1 MGDALKKV
9 QPGDRLRIPAKTF
22 NTMIDAAQDFLNRR
36 HNAGPDALRDV
47 RQPGIVLVRNDSGS
61 DLPRFGILGISGVL
75 FTRTENATQFDNG
88 PALTGTTPAAPDH
101 RGKFVIALQ
110 PIASGKLGRCAV
122 AGIVPVQ
129 IAVTDEDH
137 RFADISDG
145 SCDTLASAPSGAARI
160 LYQESGTGT
169 KWGLVLVG
177 SWGPPPAEDDYA
189 VLSWS
194 EADGAYV
201 SGPVRAM

>member
-1 MGDALKKV
+1 MGDTLKKV
-9 QPGDRLRIPAKTF
+9 TAGQRLEMPASTF
-22 NTMIDAAQDFLNRR
+22 NTFIDVARAWLADQQATGGEGRVEARR
-36 HNAGPDALRDV
+36 T
-47 RQPGIVLVRNDSGS
+47 GIVLVRNDSGE
-61 DLPRFGILGISGVL
+61 DCDRFAVLGIDGIV
-75 FTRTENATQFDNG
+75 FTPTDNEEG
-88 PALTGTTPAAPDH
+88 FKNRPALVGDTPATPTH
-101 RGKFVIALQ
+101 TGKFVVALE
-110 PIASGKLGRCAV
+110 PIASGKLGRCA
-122 AGIVPVQ
+122 ATGIVPVQ

-145 SCDTLASAPSGAARI
+145 SRNTLASAPSGAARI

-169 KWGLVLVG
+169 KWALVLVG

>member
-9 QPGDRLRIPAKTF
+9 HPGERLAMPAATF
-22 NTMIDAAQDFLNRR
+22 NTFVDAARDFLARQQGQEADPLQNRPR
-36 HNAGPDALRDV
+36 
-47 RQPGIVLVRNDSGS
+47 PGVVLVRNDSGE
-61 DLPRFGILGISGVL
+61 DCDCFAVLGIDGILY
-75 FTRTENATQFDNG
+75 TPTDNEEG
-88 PALTGTTPAAPDH
+88 FKDRPALKGDTPTAPDH
-101 RGKFVIALQ
+101 RGKFVVALQ
-110 PIASGKLGRCAV
+110 PIASGKLGRCA
-122 AGIVPVQ
+122 ATGIVPVQ

-145 SCDTLASAPSGAARI
+145 SRNTLASAPSGAARI

-177 SWGPPPAEDDYA
+177 SWGPPLAEDDYA
-189 VLSWS
+189 ILSWS

>member
-1 MGDALKKV
+1 MGDTLKKV
-9 QPGDRLRIPAKTF
+9 TAGQRLQMPASTF
-22 NTMIDAAQDFLNRR
+22 NTFIDMARDWLADQQATGGEGRVESRR
-36 HNAGPDALRDV
+36 T
-47 RQPGIVLVRNDSGS
+47 GIVLVRNDSGE
-61 DLPRFGILGISGVL
+61 DCDRFAVLGIDGIV
-75 FTRTENATQFDNG
+75 FTPTDNEEG
-88 PALTGTTPAAPDH
+88 FKNRPALVGDTPATPTH
-101 RGKFVIALQ
+101 TGKFVVALE
-110 PIASGKLGRCAV
+110 PIASGKLGRCA
-122 AGIVPVQ
+122 ATGIVPVQ

-145 SCDTLASAPSGAARI
+145 SCDTLASVPSGAARI